1 MRPPPPGG
9 LIKFQNVLGGG
20 LLEGRLNR
28 GKGGLIKFFRPIAR
42 VIVFAMQSFSLG
54 RMSAGVSPTGGR
66 YLEDGLVVP
75 GKHLAS
81 ARDKQLI
88 TILMKMNEL
97 DKKAERLMC
106 MNLKYVSKIC

>member
-1 MRPPPPGG
+1 
-9 LIKFQNVLGGG
+9 
-20 LLEGRLNR
+20 
-28 GKGGLIKFFRPIAR
+28 
-42 VIVFAMQSFSLG
+42 MQSFSPG

-88 TILMKMNEL
+88 TILKNEL
-97 DKKAERLMC
+97 DKKAERLMH
-106 MNLKYVSKIC
+106 MNLAVTEITIKKKLALLD